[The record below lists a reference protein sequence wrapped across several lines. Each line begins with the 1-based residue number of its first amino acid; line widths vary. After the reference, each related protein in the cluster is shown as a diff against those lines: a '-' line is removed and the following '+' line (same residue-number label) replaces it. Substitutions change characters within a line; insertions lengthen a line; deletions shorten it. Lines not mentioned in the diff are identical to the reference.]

1 MICFYA
7 VEYHFVDRVAR
18 QFGIRQG
25 IPTELTSNVITSLH
39 RYSRRNNQDISDW
52 AAKHQSWIAM
62 WNQRERLIEKVDR
75 PHNDSAYEE
84 YLVWYAEHYRL
95 KLKPGWTREE
105 WSELVSE
112 DPSAAEGY
120 HAFNLAVRETGGS
133 QVDYAP
139 MHDELGREF
148 LLCVN
153 DANVALS
160 HPRGGAS
167 SERTLRTTLE
177 VKVPQVGSY
186 AFLPRC
192 SVRGRVY
199 RWYKPLL

>member
-7 VEYHFVDRVAR
+7 IEYQFVDRVAR

-25 IPTELTSNVITSLH
+25 IPTELTSSVITSLH

-52 AAKHQSWIAM
+52 AVKHQSWIAM
-62 WNQRERLIEKVDR
+62 WNQRERLIEKEDR
-75 PHNDSAYEE
+75 SHNDSAYQE
-84 YLVWYAEHYRL
+84 YLVWYAERYRL

-120 HAFNLAVRETGGS
+120 HAFNMDVRETGGS

-139 MHDELGREF
+139 MHDEL
-148 LLCVN
+148 V
-153 DANVALS
+153 
-160 HPRGGAS
+160 
-167 SERTLRTTLE
+167 SE
-177 VKVPQVGSY
+177 
-186 AFLPRC
+186 
-192 SVRGRVY
+192 
-199 RWYKPLL
+199 